1 MSGEPWVWEAPDPD
15 PVCGNCG
22 SASWDDEKAACT
34 ACGDTIF
41 DVAERI
47 AAQTDPMDWTR
58 TWVCGCGVR
67 RVNVGW
73 ITCQT
78 CGVSSPM
85 KDALARAQ
93 AIRDHQTQ
101 GGPE

>member
-1 MSGEPWVWEAPDPD
+1 MSGEPWCPEPLDPD
-15 PVCGNCG
+15 PVCGHCG

-47 AAQTDPMDWTR
+47 SSDEAARKM
-58 TWVCGCGVR
+58 
-67 RVNVGW
+67 
-73 ITCQT
+73 
-78 CGVSSPM
+78 
-85 KDALARAQ
+85 LERAQ

>member
-1 MSGEPWVWEAPDPD
+1 MTGEPWVWEPPEPDPR
-15 PVCGNCG
+15 CSNCG
-22 SASWDDEKAACT
+22 SDSWDDDKAACT

-47 AAQTDPMDWTR
+47 AAHTKARAEHGPTA
-58 TWVCGCGVR
+58 
-67 RVNVGW
+67 
-73 ITCQT
+73 TCWWFDEAAT
-78 CGVSSPM
+78 LDA
-85 KDALARAQ
+85 DALSRAQ